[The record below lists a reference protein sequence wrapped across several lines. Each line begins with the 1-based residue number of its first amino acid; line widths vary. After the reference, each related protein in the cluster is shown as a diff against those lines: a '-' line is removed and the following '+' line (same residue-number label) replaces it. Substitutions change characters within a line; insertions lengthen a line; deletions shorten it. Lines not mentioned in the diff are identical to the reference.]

1 MGVGYFILFFTNF
14 LKFFFYVDHFKSLYW
29 ICYNIASVLCFGVFW
44 PKGIWDL
51 SSPTRDW
58 TCTPCLG
65 RWSFNHW
72 TTREVPY
79 FSIKMVSIKMWM
91 NRMFISSSI
100 CSFIVCTEPSAPSPP
115 DLGTRS
121 QARSRGRRTR
131 DKAWLSGFLLCK
143 GLTVLTRVLL
153 LKVWSVDQEHW
164 HHLGAR

>member
-100 CSFIVCTEPSAPSPP
+100 CSFIECVLSLLLLPLPTWVPGPKLDPEGGGQ
-115 DLGTRS
+115 GTRHGCLVS
-121 QARSRGRRTR
+121 S
-131 DKAWLSGFLLCK
+131 FVK
-143 GLTVLTRVLL
+143 G
-153 LKVWSVDQEHW
+153 
-164 HHLGAR
+164 